1 MNKRTPTE
9 SAPQT
14 RPQLTCQFDRNEGLD
29 DSFADYAE
37 YRLKE
42 AIEPLMPIGCTIVV
56 EGKTLKT
63 GMFENA
69 AVLTARINGLESG
82 TTDLVQH
89 GMNEWIALRSLVH
102 KLETFFLANDD
113 CSESSERSFAE

>member
-9 SAPQT
+9 SAPQS
-14 RPQLTCQFDRNEGLD
+14 RPQLKCQFDRNEGLD

-42 AIEPLMPIGCTIVV
+42 AIEPLMPNGCTVVV
-56 EGKTLKT
+56 EGKTQKT
-63 GMFENA
+63 GMLENA

-82 TTDLVQH
+82 STDMVQH
-89 GMNEWIALRSLVH
+89 GLNEWVALRSLVH
-102 KLETFFLANDD
+102 RLETFFLASSDW
-113 CSESSERSFAE
+113 SESNEHSLAE